1 MILRRVTGH
10 VKAQNWF
17 AVGIDFLIVVAG
29 ILIAFQITNWA
40 AARQDN
46 LVYQQARVRV
56 IEEANANLQL
66 SQDAITRL
74 SEQQEL
80 ALGIIH
86 GFETCGADNGA
97 EERFMR
103 ALQPLRF
110 LASLELRQEAI
121 NQMLRSDA
129 FLDNI
134 TPEDRTMLS
143 LYARRID
150 RIANNSRFSDD
161 FQLTRK
167 QVHDNPIFKRTLAGD
182 FTGGLLQ
189 LALTVSYEEA
199 CQDDALNQFLFDRL
213 ENAIY
218 IVGQAR
224 GLEQASREV
233 LISLGESPSDAP
245 EPEYT
250 P

>member
-1 MILRRVTGH
+1 MILRSITKH
-10 VKAQNWF
+10 VRDQNWF
-17 AVGIDFLIVVAG
+17 AVGLDFVIVVVG
-29 ILIAFQITNWA
+29 ILIAFQISNWS

-46 LVYQQARVRV
+46 LIYAQARVRV
-56 IEEANANLQL
+56 IEEAHANLQL
-66 SQDAITRL
+66 SQDVITRL
-74 SEQQEL
+74 SARQKTVL
-80 ALGIIH
+80 DIVRD
-86 GFETCGADNGA
+86 FETCGADDA
-97 EERFMR
+97 AAERFMR
-103 ALQPLRF
+103 GMQPLRF
-110 LASLELRQEAI
+110 IVSLELRQEAV

-134 TPEDRTMLS
+134 TPEDRAMLS
-143 LYARRID
+143 LYARRIE

-167 QVHDNPIFKRTLAGD
+167 QVHDNPFFKRTLAGD

-213 ENAIY
+213 ENAVY
-218 IVGQAR
+218 IVGLGR
-224 GLEQASREV
+224 ELEQASREI

>member
-1 MILRRVTGH
+1 MILRRVTEH
-10 VKAQNWF
+10 VKSQNWF
-17 AVGIDFLIVVAG
+17 AVGLDFVIVVVG
-29 ILIAFQITNWA
+29 ILIAFQISNWS

-46 LVYQQARVRV
+46 LIYQQARVRV

-66 SQDAITRL
+66 SRDVITRL
-74 SEQQEL
+74 SEQREL
-80 ALGIIH
+80 VLDIVRDL
-86 GFETCGADNGA
+86 ETCGADDGA

-103 ALQPLRF
+103 SMQPLRF
-110 LASLELRQEAI
+110 IVSLELRQEAI
-121 NQMLRSDA
+121 NQILRSDA

-134 TPEDRTMLS
+134 TPEDRAMLS

-182 FTGGLLQ
+182 FARGLLQ

-245 EPEYT
+245 EPPDT

>member
-17 AVGIDFLIVVAG
+17 AVGIDFVIVVAG
-29 ILIAFQITNWA
+29 ILIAFQISNWA

-46 LVYQQARVRV
+46 LIYQQARVRV
-56 IEEANANLQL
+56 IEEAYANLQL

-74 SEQQEL
+74 SQQQEL
-80 ALGIIH
+80 VLDIVR
-86 GFETCGADNGA
+86 GFETCGADDGA

-103 ALQPLRF
+103 AIQPLRF
-110 LASLELRQEAI
+110 IVSVELRQDAI
-121 NQMLRSDA
+121 NQILRSDA

-134 TPEDRTMLS
+134 TPEDRAMLS

-150 RIANNSRFSDD
+150 RIADNSRFSDD
-161 FQLTRK
+161 FQLTRQ
-167 QVHDNPIFKRTLAGD
+167 QVHDNPMFKRTLAGD

-199 CQDDALNQFLFDRL
+199 CQDHALNLFLFDRL

-218 IVGQAR
+218 IVGLAR
-224 GLEQASREV
+224 ELEQASREV

-245 EPEYT
+245 EPQDT